1 VCRYVEQKAIPKE
14 IETYTE
20 DDLFYLSCGFTPS
33 AAYPD
38 KTPLLVT
45 EGPSLARDVPPSGT
59 GGASSAVSRDEG
71 NDTVVEDRSDVVIST
86 FDRGSNVEITTFNP
100 MTTSSI
106 TGSFPDDTTG
116 KFELVSSD
124 DLGIPGRI
132 IKTYNREICYL
143 TTRNSY
149 PKLVQSPNFRRV
161 TRTHTLMRMESREER
176 K

>member
-1 VCRYVEQKAIPKE
+1 MGRYRNMMQLLPHVIQLNPLAISGFRYVEQKAIPKE

-45 EGPSLARDVPPSGT
+45 EGTSLARDVLPSET

-71 NDTVVEDRSDVVIST
+71 NDTVVEDRSNVVISA
-86 FDRGSNVEITTFNP
+86 FDRGSNVEINTFNP
-100 MTTSSI
+100 ITTSI
-106 TGSFPDDTTG
+106 TGPFPDDTTG

-132 IKTYNREICYL
+132 IKPYNREICYL
-143 TTRNSY
+143 TTRNS
-149 PKLVQSPNFRRV
+149 
-161 TRTHTLMRMESREER
+161 
-176 K
+176 